1 MKNQF
6 LPPSSQ
12 RVLQRAV
19 LMGCIMVASSSQ
31 AESRLGL
38 PHLTG
43 KISRL
48 SLPEERKQNNPVFI
62 LTGKIT
68 DEKGSPVP
76 GATIRL
82 QENANLGTTSNADGK
97 FSLTIPE
104 TSGTLLIS
112 SVGYINQTVVVSSS
126 KTTIDIVLQTDS
138 KALTEVVVVG
148 YGTQKKVNLTGSVSS
163 ISTKEIE
170 NRPITQASQALAGL
184 VTGVVVSQGSGQPS
198 NDGAGITIRG
208 IGSYGAGGGPL
219 ILVDGLATSIND
231 VDPNNIK
238 SISVLKD
245 AASASIYGSRA
256 ANGVVLIETK
266 RGQSGKLQVSYNNYL
281 GCQTPT
287 ALPEFVDSW
296 EYAQLKNEANVN
308 AGQSPSYTAAQIE
321 TFRNQS
327 DPDNYPNVPHFKNL
341 LTSGSGFQM
350 SHSLNFSGGNE
361 RSRYLFSTS
370 YLSQDGIVAKNGYS
384 RYNFLFNNDSQLNDK
399 LTLKVSLQG
408 YTAENHSPR
417 QYDGGMNSMINYAVR
432 QGPIYA
438 GRKSDGTYG
447 YQDNYSPEAW
457 MSSNSFYKGTNKYF
471 LGGAEMNWTIIPG
484 LNLSGKIGYNFW
496 SNYNKDYASDFQFD
510 ANKYVGPNN
519 LSVNS
524 GQGNQVTLQSLL
536 SYARVIQNHSF
547 TVLAGASQEEYND
560 SYISGFRK
568 DFPTALLYELN
579 AGSAT
584 GMTSSGS
591 ASTWGIRSLFGRVNY
606 SFKDRYLLEANL
618 RADGTSRFPAKGRW
632 GLFPSFSAG
641 WRISEE
647 DFLKQV
653 TWLDNLKVR
662 ASYGVLGNQNVGT
675 YPYQNLVSLGQ
686 NYSFG
691 GALVTGAATTRL
703 SNGDITW
710 EETAISNLGL
720 DVSLWS
726 GKLSLVLD
734 VFDKKTTGVLYTIAT
749 SSTLGL
755 GTSAVNI
762 GSVKNSGFEAMLTY
776 RGKSNGLNW
785 SISPNFSY
793 IKNRITGL
801 ADGLQQNIG
810 SGLFVGQPIGVIY
823 GYEAD
828 GLFTSTDD
836 INQYATQPYAAQ
848 PGFVRYKD
856 ISGPNGVPDGKV
868 DPTYDRKV
876 IGTTV
881 PKYTFG
887 VNLSIDYKGFD
898 FLALIQG
905 LAGYEKQI
913 GSYSAF
919 AFYNGGQIQRWQADN
934 RWTAENPNPNAAYPK
949 LTNLQMGSGTIQT
962 STYWNRD
969 GSFARLKNL
978 QIGYSLPA
986 EVLHKWKISRLRL
999 YFSGQN
1005 LVSLNKF
1012 YKGWDPEMTNPTGD
1026 GSQFYPI
1033 TKVYTFGINL
1043 NL

>member
-1 MKNQF
+1 MKTSF
-6 LPPSSQ
+6 LPPPQ
-12 RVLQRAV
+12 RMFQRAI
-19 LMGCIMVASSSQ
+19 LLGFICVAGSSQ
-31 AESRLGL
+31 AESTPTLPLSKRSIASSSITLGEKTL
-38 PHLTG
+38 APT
-43 KISRL
+43 
-48 SLPEERKQNNPVFI
+48 FI
-62 LTGKIT
+62 LTGKIK
-68 DEKGSPVP
+68 DEKGGVVP

-82 QENANLGTTSNADGK
+82 EENANVGTTSDGDGK
-97 FSLTIPE
+97 FSLNIPG
-104 TSGTLLIS
+104 TTGTLLIS
-112 SVGYINQTVVVSSS
+112 SVGYVSQSIAVSST
-126 KTTIDIVLQTDS
+126 KTAVDIVLQTDS

-256 ANGVVLIETK
+256 ANGVILIETK
-266 RGQSGKLQVSYNNYL
+266 RGQSGKLQVTYNNYL
-281 GCQTPT
+281 GWQKPT

-296 EYAQLKNEANVN
+296 EYAKLRNEANVN
-308 AGQSPSYTAAQIE
+308 SGQSPSYTDAQIE

-350 SHSLNFSGGNE
+350 AHSLNFSGGTE
-361 RSRYLFSTS
+361 RSRNLFSAS
-370 YLSQDGIVAKNGYS
+370 YLSQDGIVAKNGYT
-384 RYNFLFNNDSQLNDK
+384 RYNFLFNNDSQLSDK

-408 YTAENHSPR
+408 YTAENHSPNSNG
-417 QYDGGMNSMINYAVR
+417 GGMNSIINFAVR

-457 MSSNSFYKGTNKYF
+457 LSSNSFYKGTNKYF
-471 LGGAEMNWTIIPG
+471 LGGAEMNWNILPG

-496 SNYNKDYASDFQFD
+496 SSYNKEYASDFQFD
-510 ANKYVGPNN
+510 ANKYVGPNTLN
-519 LSVNS
+519 VYS
-524 GQGNQVTLQSLL
+524 GQGTQVTLQSLL
-536 SYARVIQNHSF
+536 SYAKVIQDHSF
-547 TVLAGASQEEYND
+547 TVLAGVSQEEYSD

-568 DFPTALLYELN
+568 DFPTSLLYELN

-584 GMTSSGS
+584 GMSSSGS
-591 ASTWGIRSLFGRVNY
+591 ASSWGIRSVFGRLNY

-632 GLFPSFSAG
+632 GVFPSFSAG

-647 DFLKQV
+647 EFLSSAS
-653 TWLDNLKVR
+653 WLDNLKLR
-662 ASYGVLGNQNVGT
+662 ASWGVLGNQNVGT

-691 GALVTGAATTRL
+691 GALATGAATTRL

-720 DVSLWS
+720 DMSLWK

-762 GSVKNSGFEAMLTY
+762 GSVKNSGFEAQLTY

-785 SISPNFSY
+785 AISPNFSY

-801 ADGLQQNIG
+801 ADGLKQNIG

-823 GYEAD
+823 GYVAD
-828 GLFTSTDD
+828 GLFTSTDE
-836 INQYATQPYAAQ
+836 ISKYPAQPYAAQ

-856 ISGPNGVPDGKV
+856 ISGPNGVPDGQV
-868 DPTYDRKV
+868 DATYDRQV

-887 VNLSIDYKGFD
+887 TTLSLDYKGFD
-898 FLALIQG
+898 FSALIQG
-905 LAGYEKQI
+905 LAGYQKQI

-919 AFYNGGQIQRWQADN
+919 AFYNGGQIQRWQVDN
-934 RWTAENPNPNAAYPK
+934 RWTTDNPDPNAKYPK
-949 LTNLQMGSGTIQT
+949 LTSLQMGSGTIQT

-978 QIGYSLPA
+978 QIGYSIPS
-986 EVLHKWKISRLRL
+986 EVLQKWKISRLRL

-1005 LVSLNKF
+1005 LFSLNKF
-1012 YKGWDPEMTNPTGD
+1012 YKGWDPEMTNATGD